1 MREKAIEKCLTEA
14 VKKVDGL
21 SLKLVSPSMVGIPD
35 RLVLLPNGKLG
46 FVEVKAP
53 QKKPRAIQVKRIK
66 QLEQL
71 GFHCFVLDEVVKIGG
86 IIHAIQSS

>member
-1 MREKAIEKCLTEA
+1 MLEKVIEQKLVTA
-14 VKKVDGL
+14 VKNVGGL
-21 SLKLVSPSMVGIPD
+21 CVKFTSPSMVGIPD

-86 IIHAIQSS
+86 IIHAIQTS